1 MLGEAID
8 RLIQANLVLWHQEDR
23 RRDRSLTDSERLAA
37 ADEITVWNRK
47 RNQAIDEINRLVA
60 DRLSGAAPE
69 LPETGSTPLTGS
81 IGDLIDRLAIAK
93 IRRFH
98 LEESG
103 ETDRLPSVSAEIADL
118 ICQINE
124 ASALASSLSEKD
136 RQRLFGFGKNKVYRN
151 DETYR

>member
-1 MLGEAID
+1 MLGEAVD
-8 RLIQANLVLWHQEDR
+8 RLIEANLVLWHQEDR
-23 RRDRSLTDSERLAA
+23 RRDRSLTDSERLEA

-47 RNQAIDEINRLVA
+47 RNQAIDEINHLFA
-60 DRLSGAAPE
+60 DRLSGAALE
-69 LPETGSTPLTGS
+69 LPETGTTLLTGS

-103 ETDRLPSVSAEIADL
+103 ETDRLASVSAEIADL
-118 ICQINE
+118 VRQINE

-136 RQRLFGFGKNKVYRN
+136 RQRLLGFGKNKVYRN